1 MNPTTSSRP
10 ESRATAA
17 QSERGSVLLVVMLL
31 SLVIA
36 ISLTS
41 FLQLTTH
48 AAKMANRSFYMDAAQ
63 NLCDT
68 GIEQALWAMNNSS
81 NWSGAGFT
89 QSATYEYQG
98 TFPNTG
104 GVAGN
109 YTYIGKVTGRVKIW
123 ADITPTSTPHI
134 VAKSTITLSD
144 GSQITKAAE
153 AYLKQGSYFDNGLVA
168 GSITFSGSNI
178 FVNSWNSNPDGN
190 ATTPAIPYSSAVAA
204 ANITVGATNVTPGAL
219 TDQNGKIAGYAAAG
233 STETGGGISINQGI
247 IGNATYVNNSA
258 NKGTIQ
264 ADHATYD
271 FTESFP
277 DISAPSGNITYNTL
291 ANATVPQATDVQSS
305 DGKYYYTVS
314 TITLTSNHA
323 KLYIQSGNVVIKT
336 TATTGTAVK
345 ISGSA
350 DGIVIAGN
358 ASLAIYTD
366 QDVSISGNGVING
379 NASVTGAG
387 EAKNFQLYGTR
398 SASTGTFQ
406 DISISGNGYFSGVI
420 YAPNG
425 NVSMTG
431 GGTNGDVL
439 GAILAHKATLTG
451 GTNFHYDEALPT
463 EVVAGV
469 WKVKKWRELVTDAEQ
484 APYATKL
491 AF

>member
-1 MNPTTSSRP
+1 
-10 ESRATAA
+10 
-17 QSERGSVLLVVMLL
+17 
-31 SLVIA
+31 
-36 ISLTS
+36 
-41 FLQLTTH
+41 
-48 AAKMANRSFYMDAAQ
+48 
-63 NLCDT
+63 
-68 GIEQALWAMNNSS
+68 
-81 NWSGAGFT
+81 
-89 QSATYEYQG
+89 
-98 TFPNTG
+98 
-104 GVAGN
+104 
-109 YTYIGKVTGRVKIW
+109 
-123 ADITPTSTPHI
+123 
-134 VAKSTITLSD
+134 
-144 GSQITKAAE
+144 
-153 AYLKQGSYFDNGLVA
+153 
-168 GSITFSGSNI
+168 
-178 FVNSWNSNPDGN
+178 
-190 ATTPAIPYSSAVAA
+190 
-204 ANITVGATNVTPGAL
+204 
-219 TDQNGKIAGYAAAG
+219 
-233 STETGGGISINQGI
+233 
-247 IGNATYVNNSA
+247 VNNSA

-291 ANATVPQATDVQSS
+291 TTGNTTIPKSGDVRSA
-305 DGKYYYTVS
+305 DGKYYYSIS
-314 TITLTSNHA
+314 TITLTNNSDELH
-323 KLYIQSGNVVIKT
+323 IQSGNVVIKT

-345 ISGSA
+345 VSGNA

-366 QDVSISGNGVING
+366 QDVSITGNGVING

-398 SASTGTFQ
+398 SSSTGTFQ